1 MKIMEYVQLGNTDL
15 RVSRLCQGTAFRD
28 LPRADDPRA
37 LRVLEYAIDRGITF
51 FDTAIAYGWGG
62 AERVL
67 GRAIKGRR
75 DKLVVCGKVPVR
87 LESGA
92 QVAYARAYVHQQLE
106 ESLSRL
112 GTDYLDLYL
121 LHHVDEHTPPA
132 EICATMDA
140 LVDMG
145 KVRYWGVSNH
155 SAAQVRALL
164 ECGSV
169 AAVEE
174 YYNIAG
180 AHLDAQGRSRTRTFE
195 REMMPLL
202 RSSGMGCLAF
212 SPMDTGLLATA
223 LPSDPALRELV
234 AAVDEVAAQ
243 LGVPR
248 AAVCVAWVSQQAEIS
263 SVLCGAE
270 SVEHVEV
277 NASGCVLALPEPVLD
292 LLEEARRR
300 YRSMQRLA

>member
-1 MKIMEYVQLGNTDL
+1 MEYVQFGNTGL
-15 RVSRLCQGTAFRD
+15 RVSRLCQGTAFRH

-37 LRVLEYAIDRGITF
+37 LRVLESAIDRGITF

-67 GRAIKGRR
+67 GRAMGGRR

-87 LESGA
+87 LESGV
-92 QVAYARAYVHQQLE
+92 QTAYTRAYLHQQLE
-106 ESLSRL
+106 ESLNRL

-132 EICATMDA
+132 EIGDAMEA
-140 LVDMG
+140 LVEMG

-155 SAAQVRALL
+155 SAAQVQTLR
-164 ECGSV
+164 EWGSV

-180 AHLDAQGRSRTRTFE
+180 AHLDEEGRSRTLRFE

-212 SPMDTGLLATA
+212 SPMDTGLLAA
-223 LPSDPALRELV
+223 DVPSDPALRSLV
-234 AAVDEVAAQ
+234 AVVDQVATQ
-243 LGVPR
+243 LGVAR
-248 AAVCVAWVSQQAEIS
+248 AAVCVAWVSRQAEIS

-270 SVEHVEV
+270 SPEHVEV
-277 NASGCVLALPEPVLD
+277 NALGSTLALPVQALA

-300 YRSMQRLA
+300 YRAGQR

>member
-1 MKIMEYVQLGNTDL
+1 MEYVQLGNTDL

-75 DKLVVCGKVPVR
+75 DKLVICGKVPVR

-92 QVAYARAYVHQQLE
+92 QVAYTRAYVHQQLE

-180 AHLDAQGRSRTRTFE
+180 AHLDKAGRSRTCTFE

-212 SPMDTGLLATA
+212 SPMDTGLLAA
-223 LPSDPALRELV
+223 AVPPEPALREFV
-234 AAVDEVAAQ
+234 AVVDGVATE

-248 AAVCVAWVSQQAEIS
+248 AAVCVAWVSRQAEIS

-277 NASGCVLALPEPVLD
+277 NASGSVLALPNPALD
-292 LLEEARRR
+292 VLEEARRR
-300 YRSMQRLA
+300 YRSAQR